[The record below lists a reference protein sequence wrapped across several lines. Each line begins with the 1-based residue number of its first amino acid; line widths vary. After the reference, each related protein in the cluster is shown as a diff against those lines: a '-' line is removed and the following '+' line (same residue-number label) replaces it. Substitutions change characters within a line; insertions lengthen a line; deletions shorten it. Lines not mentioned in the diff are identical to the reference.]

1 MAETKIR
8 ISRKVKAPLK
18 RATASP
24 SRQSS
29 RLAAKTKPVPETSQ
43 STRKTANVAV
53 PSAELAKSYMDR
65 LDDISRKLS
74 QLALHS
80 LDDKDT
86 PKRDTLSP
94 RNKKST
100 DSEDGTLSDDSER
113 TQVGPSYRIIESK
126 EKEMCAALFSPLC
139 NIPKREELST
149 LLLQKPEIKIP
160 IHHSTYS
167 WLQTYIEDEK
177 LEDMFDIVE
186 KVGNICP
193 KLTPRVETA
202 LQVKV
207 SNDVTESMQQCFIDV
222 FLMGIVGTAQE
233 YLEMDTKINRNAN
246 ELSMT
251 KSKCR
256 PDYLLMLNGQL
267 VFKGEEKK
275 AGDVRNIALELVD
288 KMIPGSVGKD
298 GKLEYLLG
306 YATAGSRV
314 LFECIYGDG
323 KMSECSDILN
333 LERVADRVSL
343 LVIMINVVRVAC
355 ALYNAKNQ

>member
-1 MAETKIR
+1 
-8 ISRKVKAPLK
+8 
-18 RATASP
+18 
-24 SRQSS
+24 
-29 RLAAKTKPVPETSQ
+29 
-43 STRKTANVAV
+43 
-53 PSAELAKSYMDR
+53 MDR

-74 QLALHS
+74 QLALHN

-86 PKRDTLSP
+86 PKRDTLAP
-94 RNKKST
+94 KNKKHT
-100 DSEDGTLSDDSER
+100 DSEDGTLSDDSEK
-113 TQVGPSYRIIESK
+113 THVGPSYRIVEPK
-126 EKEMCAALFSPLC
+126 EKEMCSVLFSPLS
-139 NIPKREELST
+139 NIPNREELST
-149 LLLQKPEIKIP
+149 ILLQKPEIKIP
-160 IHHSTYS
+160 IHLSTYS
-167 WLQTYIEDEK
+167 WLQTYIDDDK

-202 LQVKV
+202 LQVNV
-207 SNDVTESMQQCFIDV
+207 FNDVTEGMQQCFIDV

-275 AGDVRNIALELVD
+275 AGDVRRIALELVD

-298 GKLEYLLG
+298 GKLDYLLG

-314 LFECIYGDG
+314 LFECIYADR

-343 LVIMINVVRVAC
+343 LIIMINVVRVAC
-355 ALYNAKNQ
+355 TLYKAKSQ